1 LEKPVSDQYDKN
13 QSILKPSE
21 VLVPLDGSAF
31 AEAILPH
38 ALLFAQQRQSILT
51 LLQIVTP
58 SGPPGVI
65 DRLMADTWSEGEQT
79 WGKNYLAAM
88 VRRLQSS
95 GVIVQTR
102 HPRAVLAEQAI
113 ASYANQQPQVQLI
126 ALTTHGRNVIG
137 RGLQGSVAEQ
147 VFASVPTS
155 LLLLHPP
162 DGTHPTSG
170 PIVRTR
176 YETIIVLLDGSAGAQ
191 RALHQVASLAGLC
204 DATLVLVDVPARPGE
219 EIAVARQE
227 PSPSGET
234 VQQALTNA
242 DSLEEKA
249 QILRS
254 TSGLR
259 VETAAS
265 GRDPE
270 AFIERISGSGQG
282 NVLVV
287 ATRAQALQ
295 GAETFLRHRNVP
307 VLLLANR

>member
-1 LEKPVSDQYDKN
+1 MSDQYDKN
-13 QSILKPSE
+13 QAIPEQSE

-38 ALLFAQQRQSILT
+38 ALLFAQWGQSILT
-51 LLQIVTP
+51 LLQIVVP
-58 SGPPGVI
+58 SGLPGVI
-65 DRLMADTWSEGEQT
+65 DQLMPDTWSEGEEI
-79 WGKNYLAAM
+79 WGKNYLAEI

-102 HPRAVLAEQAI
+102 HPKAVLAAQAI
-113 ASYANQQPQVQLI
+113 VSYTKQQPQVRLI
-126 ALTTHGRNVIG
+126 ALTTHGQSALSRADRGNV
-137 RGLQGSVAEQ
+137 APQ
-147 VFASVPTS
+147 VFASVRTP

-162 DGTHPTSG
+162 EGEHTNAG
-170 PIVRTR
+170 PIVSTM
-176 YETIIVLLDGSAGAQ
+176 YETIIVLLDGSAGAE
-191 RALHQVASLAGLC
+191 RALHRAASLAGLC
-204 DATLVLVDVPARPGE
+204 DATLVLVAVPARPGE
-219 EIAVARQE
+219 EIAVVRQE

-234 VQQALTNA
+234 VQEALTNA
-242 DSLEEKA
+242 DFLEEKA

-270 AFIERISGSGQG
+270 SFIERISGHGQG
-282 NVLVV
+282 NLLVV
-287 ATRAQALQ
+287 ATRTQALE

-307 VLLLANR
+307 VLLLAN